1 VRIAELAERVGVP
14 TSTVRYYERI
24 GLLPLPA
31 RTSSGYRDYDEGAA
45 AQLLFITRGRRMGLS
60 CEQLIDLLPVWNG
73 TNCAG
78 AHERVGEL
86 LREKRAEIRDR
97 IAELERFDAQ
107 LEAVRVALDESPP
120 PAACRTDL
128 SCCVPDSGDGQ
139 VVVELAT
146 KPASVRRGGTRER
159 RPTPSP
165 ALRYS

>member
-1 VRIAELAERVGVP
+1 
-14 TSTVRYYERI
+14 
-24 GLLPLPA
+24 
-31 RTSSGYRDYDEGAA
+31 
-45 AQLLFITRGRRMGLS
+45 MGLS

-165 ALRYS
+165 ARRYS